1 MRILSIILLLLGTFL
16 LSTQAT
22 FNELT
27 REIPTPLLIWSGR
40 TSLVLPTPLPPQA
53 SVVTTLTSL
62 FTTPANVPPL
72 LATNSPRLEL
82 VLLYLSPFSTLAF
95 SESKSFV
102 NVQTSIR
109 ESSSSVV
116 WPYYYA
122 NPEDETTLDSLIS
135 VHASIVVTS
144 DRDAT
149 AMNYLQQHP
158 EIFKNG
164 KTELIVVKLQKDEE
178 ITSLDRVI
186 ADLQSYVSINT
197 KNYVAVLAST
207 STAYSHAYLGKEV
220 NTEEDQIPIMN
231 LRDTSTTSP
240 PPTTSNPNGVI
251 YNTYFPPFIA
261 EGIMVSVVLLVILAI
276 GGRKLS

>member
-197 KNYVAVLAST
+197 K
-207 STAYSHAYLGKEV
+207 
-220 NTEEDQIPIMN
+220 IM
-231 LRDTSTTSP
+231 
-240 PPTTSNPNGVI
+240 
-251 YNTYFPPFIA
+251 
-261 EGIMVSVVLLVILAI
+261 
-276 GGRKLS
+276 